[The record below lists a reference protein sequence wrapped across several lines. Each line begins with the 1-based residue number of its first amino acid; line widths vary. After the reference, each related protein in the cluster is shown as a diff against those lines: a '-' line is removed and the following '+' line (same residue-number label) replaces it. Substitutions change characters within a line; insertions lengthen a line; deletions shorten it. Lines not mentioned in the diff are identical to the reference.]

1 MFFFFKDYLVLRKVE
16 CVWLIFYIY
25 FVWCDFFGWGGMC
38 KLRLYLCDFWDG
50 KIFDVKRNIFGL
62 GGMCNGWV
70 NLIFFFKFSY
80 FFWFIVNKV
89 VFYVKKEKL
98 IDNDK

>member
-1 MFFFFKDYLVLRKVE
+1 MFFFFFKDYLVLRKVE
-16 CVWLIFYIY
+16 CVWLICYIY

-38 KLRLYLCDFWDG
+38 KLRLYLCDFLDG
-50 KIFDVKRNIFGL
+50 KIFDDKRNIFGL

-89 VFYVKKEKL
+89 VFYVK
-98 IDNDK
+98 